1 MSFFNNLFGSDTNE
15 LNSIWK
21 VINSGEALA
30 AAKAMSKEKSVVI
43 FKHSTRC
50 IISKTVLRNFENEM
64 ESTANLPFET
74 YFLDLLNH
82 RDISNQIAED
92 FGVTHQSPQA
102 LLIKDEKAVYDM
114 SHDGISLETILKY
127 IG

>member
-30 AAKAMSKEKSVVI
+30 AAKAISKEKSVVI

-64 ESTANLPFET
+64 ESTANLPFDP
-74 YFLDLLNH
+74 YLLDLLNH

-102 LLIKDEKAVYDM
+102 LLIKDEKVVYNT
-114 SHDGISLETILKY
+114 SHDGISLEAILKY